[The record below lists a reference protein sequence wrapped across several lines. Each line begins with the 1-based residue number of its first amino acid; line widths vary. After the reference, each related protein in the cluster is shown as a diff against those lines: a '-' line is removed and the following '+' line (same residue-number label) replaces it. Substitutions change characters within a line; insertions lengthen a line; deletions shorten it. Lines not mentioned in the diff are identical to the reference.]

1 MNTANP
7 QERIKALEAII
18 DRQMGIEDR
27 YEELLLTARRCLR
40 TARRC
45 LRYNGDDQE
54 RFDLYMRVLDIMVER
69 HTRETAEMDR
79 GEKAE

>member
-40 TARRC
+40 YTVPIKR
-45 LRYNGDDQE
+45 D
-54 RFDLYMRVLDIMVER
+54 FIS
-69 HTRETAEMDR
+69 T
-79 GEKAE
+79 

>member
-1 MNTANP
+1 MNTADP
-7 QERIKALEAII
+7 QERIKVLEAII
-18 DRQMGIEDR
+18 ARQMGIENR

-40 TARRC
+40 
-45 LRYNGDDQE
+45 YNGSDQE